1 MDNIKNVV
9 EALIFSSGTPLS
21 KKDIVEKIPELTPAR
36 LTSVVKEL
44 QKKYS
49 GESGILLLEF
59 NGKLQF
65 SSNTAY
71 GDVIAEILTPLR
83 ERQLSKTLLEVLSTI
98 AYRQPITRLELEEM
112 RGKSDGTTT
121 SCEYAI
127 TGLLK
132 AGLIEVVGRKE
143 TVGRP
148 FLYGTTDEFLKKF
161 GLTSLDDLPTP
172 RKCSKNSRKSMRPP
186 AKLFSD
192 SATSTTR
199 TAISSRLP
207 PPTRKPPKISPRRR
221 KFPISLRARKSR
233 CSTDFGFFFG
243 AKVSLRPPVS
253 EFG

>member
-44 QKKYS
+44 QKEYS

-161 GLTSLDDLPTP
+161 GLTSLDDLPDAAEVLEKLKEIYAP
-172 RKCSKNSRKSMRPP
+172 SRET
-186 AKLFSD
+186 LFGQRD
-192 SATSTTR
+192 LYDEDGNLIEA
-199 TAISSRLP
+199 AAADEEAP
-207 PPTRKPPKISPRRR
+207 ED
-221 KFPISLRARKSR
+221 FPDEEEIP
-233 CSTDFGFFFG
+233 DFLAGEEIEVFD
-243 AKVSLRPPVS
+243 
-253 EFG
+253 

>member
-83 ERQLSKTLLEVLSTI
+83 ERQVSKTLLEVLYTI

-161 GLTSLDDLPTP
+161 GLTSLDDLPDAAEVLEKLKEIYAP
-172 RKCSKNSRKSMRPP
+172 SRET
-186 AKLFSD
+186 LFGQRD
-192 SATSTTR
+192 LYDEDGNLIEA
-199 TAISSRLP
+199 AAADEEAP
-207 PPTRKPPKISPRRR
+207 ED
-221 KFPISLRARKSR
+221 FPEEEEIP
-233 CSTDFGFFFG
+233 DFLAGEEIEVFD
-243 AKVSLRPPVS
+243 
-253 EFG
+253 

>member
-71 GDVIAEILTPLR
+71 GDVIAEILAPLR

-161 GLTSLDDLPTP
+161 GLTSLDDLPDAAEVLEKLKEIYAP
-172 RKCSKNSRKSMRPP
+172 SRET
-186 AKLFSD
+186 LFGQRD
-192 SATSTTR
+192 LYDEDGNLIEA
-199 TAISSRLP
+199 AAADEEAP
-207 PPTRKPPKISPRRR
+207 ED
-221 KFPISLRARKSR
+221 FPEEEEIP
-233 CSTDFGFFFG
+233 DFLAGEEIEVFD
-243 AKVSLRPPVS
+243 
-253 EFG
+253 

>member
-161 GLTSLDDLPTP
+161 GLTSLDDLPDAAEVLEKLKEIYAP
-172 RKCSKNSRKSMRPP
+172 SRET
-186 AKLFSD
+186 LFGQRD
-192 SATSTTR
+192 LYDEDGNLIEA
-199 TAISSRLP
+199 AAADEEVP
-207 PPTRKPPKISPRRR
+207 ED
-221 KFPISLRARKSR
+221 FPEEEEIP
-233 CSTDFGFFFG
+233 DFLAGEEIEVFD
-243 AKVSLRPPVS
+243 
-253 EFG
+253 

>member
-161 GLTSLDDLPTP
+161 GLTSLDDLPDAAEVLEKLKEIYAP
-172 RKCSKNSRKSMRPP
+172 SRET
-186 AKLFSD
+186 LFGQRD
-192 SATSTTR
+192 LYDEDGNLIEA
-199 TAISSRLP
+199 AAVDEEAP
-207 PPTRKPPKISPRRR
+207 DD
-221 KFPISLRARKSR
+221 FPEEEEIP
-233 CSTDFGFFFG
+233 DFLAGEEIEVFD
-243 AKVSLRPPVS
+243 
-253 EFG
+253 

>member
-161 GLTSLDDLPTP
+161 GLTSLDDLPDAAEVLEKLKEIYAPSRETLFGQRDLYDEDGNLIEAAAADEETP
-172 RKCSKNSRKSMRPP
+172 E
-186 AKLFSD
+186 D
-192 SATSTTR
+192 
-199 TAISSRLP
+199 
-207 PPTRKPPKISPRRR
+207 
-221 KFPISLRARKSR
+221 FPEEEEIP
-233 CSTDFGFFFG
+233 DFLAGEEIEVFD
-243 AKVSLRPPVS
+243 
-253 EFG
+253 

>member
-161 GLTSLDDLPTP
+161 GLTSLDDLPDAAEVLEKLKEIYAP
-172 RKCSKNSRKSMRPP
+172 SRET
-186 AKLFSD
+186 LFGQRD
-192 SATSTTR
+192 LYDEDGNLIEA
-199 TAISSRLP
+199 AAADEEAP
-207 PPTRKPPKISPRRR
+207 D
-221 KFPISLRARKSR
+221 
-233 CSTDFGFFFG
+233 DFTEEEEIPDFLAGEEIEVFD
-243 AKVSLRPPVS
+243 
-253 EFG
+253 

>member
-1 MDNIKNVV
+1 MENIKNVV
-9 EALIFSSGTPLS
+9 EALVFSAGTPIS
-21 KKDIVEKIPELTPAR
+21 KKDITEKIPELTPAR
-36 LTSVVKEL
+36 LNSVVKEL

-49 GESGILLLEF
+49 GDSGVLLLEF

-112 RGKSDGTTT
+112 RGKSDGSTT

-127 TGLLK
+127 AGLTK

-161 GLTSLDDLPTP
+161 GLTSLDDLPDAAEVLE
-172 RKCSKNSRKSMRPP
+172 KLKEIYAP
-186 AKLFSD
+186 ARETLFGQRDLYDEDGNLISEAAAD
-192 SATSTTR
+192 EESADE
-199 TAISSRLP
+199 
-207 PPTRKPPKISPRRR
+207 
-221 KFPISLRARKSR
+221 FPDEEEIP
-233 CSTDFGFFFG
+233 DFLAGEEIEVFD
-243 AKVSLRPPVS
+243 
-253 EFG
+253 

>member
-143 TVGRP
+143 TDGRP

-161 GLTSLDDLPTP
+161 GLTSLDDLPDAAEVLEKLKEIYAP
-172 RKCSKNSRKSMRPP
+172 SRET
-186 AKLFSD
+186 LFGQRD
-192 SATSTTR
+192 LYDEDGNLIEA
-199 TAISSRLP
+199 AAADEEAP
-207 PPTRKPPKISPRRR
+207 ED
-221 KFPISLRARKSR
+221 FPEEEEIP
-233 CSTDFGFFFG
+233 DFLAGEEIEVFD
-243 AKVSLRPPVS
+243 
-253 EFG
+253 

>member
-161 GLTSLDDLPTP
+161 GLTSLDDLPDAAEVLEKLKEIYAP
-172 RKCSKNSRKSMRPP
+172 SRET
-186 AKLFSD
+186 LFGQRD
-192 SATSTTR
+192 LYDEDGNLIEA
-199 TAISSRLP
+199 AAADEEAP
-207 PPTRKPPKISPRRR
+207 DD
-221 KFPISLRARKSR
+221 FPEEEIP
-233 CSTDFGFFFG
+233 DFLAGEEIEVFD
-243 AKVSLRPPVS
+243 
-253 EFG
+253 

>member
-65 SSNTAY
+65 SSNPAY

-161 GLTSLDDLPTP
+161 GLTSLDDLPDAAEVLEKLKEIYAP
-172 RKCSKNSRKSMRPP
+172 SRET
-186 AKLFSD
+186 LFGQRD
-192 SATSTTR
+192 LYDEDGNLIEA
-199 TAISSRLP
+199 AAADEEAP
-207 PPTRKPPKISPRRR
+207 ED
-221 KFPISLRARKSR
+221 FPEEEEIP
-233 CSTDFGFFFG
+233 DFLAGEEIEVFD
-243 AKVSLRPPVS
+243 
-253 EFG
+253 

>member
-161 GLTSLDDLPTP
+161 GLTSLDDLPDAAEVLEKLKEIYAP
-172 RKCSKNSRKSMRPP
+172 SRET
-186 AKLFSD
+186 LFGQRD
-192 SATSTTR
+192 LYDEDGNLIEAT
-199 TAISSRLP
+199 AADEEAP
-207 PPTRKPPKISPRRR
+207 DD
-221 KFPISLRARKSR
+221 FPEEEEIP
-233 CSTDFGFFFG
+233 DFLAGEEIEVFD
-243 AKVSLRPPVS
+243 
-253 EFG
+253 

>member
-161 GLTSLDDLPTP
+161 GLTSLDDLPDAAEVLEKLKEIYAP
-172 RKCSKNSRKSMRPP
+172 SRET
-186 AKLFSD
+186 LFGQ
-192 SATSTTR
+192 R
-199 TAISSRLP
+199 R
-207 PPTRKPPKISPRRR
+207 RRGSPRR
-221 KFPISLRARKSR
+221 FPRGGGNSRFPCGRGNRGVRLISV
-233 CSTDFGFFFG
+233 FFG
-243 AKVSLRPPVS
+243 AKVCLRPPVS
-253 EFG
+253 EFR

>member
-161 GLTSLDDLPTP
+161 GLTSLDDLPDAAEVLEKLKEIYAP
-172 RKCSKNSRKSMRPP
+172 SRET
-186 AKLFSD
+186 LFGQRD
-192 SATSTTR
+192 LYDEDGNLIEA
-199 TAISSRLP
+199 AADEEAP
-207 PPTRKPPKISPRRR
+207 ED
-221 KFPISLRARKSR
+221 FPEEEEIP
-233 CSTDFGFFFG
+233 DFLAGEEIEVFD
-243 AKVSLRPPVS
+243 
-253 EFG
+253 